1 MKKRSLVAAIAMLI
15 VSAIVLTSSTYAWFA
30 SSASASVTGIN
41 ATVSNN
47 NGSISVAPTGT
58 YAKAAVKD
66 IYKTAITGNDY
77 ENLCTNLNPVSM
89 NFTTTPQFNK
99 VNYDTAKFTSF
110 TAGGENSDYL
120 VYQFKVK
127 ASNAADASAARTVS
141 MGTSFTTNSGAF
153 CNGIVAVTVNSTTT
167 YYFYNG
173 GGSYEALVAMTAGST
188 GIEDTNGNA
197 IVDAGDANLVAASDL
212 VQSTSFATAGLVDG
226 PSSISV
232 LTGIAAGAEAEAT
245 VTCYVWAEGQDSGC
259 TGNVN
264 AQQAYFTINLA

>member
-58 YAKAAVKD
+58 NAKAAVKD

-77 ENLCTNLNPVSM
+77 EGLCTNLNPVSM
-89 NFTTTPQFNK
+89 YISDSTPQFNK
-99 VNYDTAKFTSF
+99 VNYNTETFTSF
-110 TAGGENSDYL
+110 APATENADYL

-127 ASNAADASAARTVS
+127 ASNAADASAARNVGMT
-141 MGTSFTTNSGAF
+141 TSFTTNTGAF
-153 CNGIVAVTVNSTTT
+153 CNGIVAVTAGGTTT

-173 GGSYEALVAMTAGST
+173 GGSYEALIAMTNST
-188 GIEDTNGNA
+188 ITDTNGDA
-197 IVDAGDANLVAASDL
+197 IVGSGDANLVAASDL
-212 VQSTSFATAGLVDG
+212 LASSSFSGVTTG
-226 PSSISV
+226 PASIPVLSS
-232 LTGIAAGAEAEAT
+232 IAAGAEAEAT
-245 VTCYVWAEGQDSGC
+245 VSVYVWAEGQDSGC

-264 AQQAYFTINLA
+264 AEQAYFTINLA